1 MIISTMNQKGG
12 CGKTTSV
19 AGVASVLRSQGK
31 NVLMVDLDPQ
41 VSLSLLLQLD
51 DSRTIADVLRGK
63 YDITEV
69 IQSVDYNGDVVA
81 GSADL
86 PLLKAEEIFGLKKAL
101 KKIDN
106 YYDYVIVDSTP
117 ALSMVGQAILQA
129 SDKVIIPAMPSLPSI
144 LATRQF
150 KDMLDM
156 AKAEN
161 ANLEVSG
168 ILLVMYDKRGVV
180 TRTLRDIADDVAEE
194 LGTKVFNTTIR
205 KGIAVEEAWASF
217 KGLIEYAPKS
227 NPALDYIE
235 FVKELGV

>member
-1 MIISTMNQKGG
+1 
-12 CGKTTSV
+12 
-19 AGVASVLRSQGK
+19 
-31 NVLMVDLDPQ
+31 
-41 VSLSLLLQLD
+41 
-51 DSRTIADVLRGK
+51 
-63 YDITEV
+63 
-69 IQSVDYNGDVVA
+69 
-81 GSADL
+81 
-86 PLLKAEEIFGLKKAL
+86 
-101 KKIDN
+101 
-106 YYDYVIVDSTP
+106 
-117 ALSMVGQAILQA
+117 
-129 SDKVIIPAMPSLPSI
+129 
-144 LATRQF
+144 
-150 KDMLDM
+150 M